1 MKPIAGP
8 AHQVAFLVIFHAPA
22 ALTALLASLH
32 TPPPGTARHAAERT
46 QRAVPGGRLWC
57 QSKVER
63 RRRGGGWVFQMPAFH
78 KAHGIYNDR
87 DSARDTSRHK
97 PTSTQTSNQQ
107 LQARK
112 EHPPSAVVPAATK
125 RPPLSGGAPGE
136 QRPRQHPRVPWEVQ
150 EGGLG
155 QRNALFSAGEQE
167 EGWASWQ
174 LSRSSSSAP
183 QLTGAQLPVC

>member
-1 MKPIAGP
+1 MSSSTLLLRLLLCWLLCTHRPP
-8 AHQVAFLVIFHAPA
+8 A
-22 ALTALLASLH
+22 
-32 TPPPGTARHAAERT
+32 RRAAERA

-63 RRRGGGWVFQMPAFH
+63 RRRGGGRVFQMPAFH

-87 DSARDTSRHK
+87 DIARDTSRHK
-97 PTSTQTSNQQ
+97 PTSTQKSHQQ

-112 EHPPSAVVPAATK
+112 EHPPSAAAPAAATK

-150 EGGLG
+150 EGARPEGTPSSLLG
-155 QRNALFSAGEQE
+155 NMRKAGRTGSSE
-167 EGWASWQ
+167 EPSS
-174 LSRSSSSAP
+174 SRSSSSAP
-183 QLTGAQLPVC
+183 RLTGAQLPVR